1 MWNFVLCRSHLG
13 PECLKNL
20 FPTPIVPP
28 LPASPPPPAHRLKV
42 AGDLTFSLVKLGHT
56 VVCDTLLLLSYG
68 LYNKKAGTWQNW
80 LKGEK
85 YLLLILIKSVHLIG
99 LYRKITLK
107 KNYKNV
113 T

>member
-1 MWNFVLCRSHLG
+1 M
-13 PECLKNL
+13 
-20 FPTPIVPP
+20 
-28 LPASPPPPAHRLKV
+28 
-42 AGDLTFSLVKLGHT
+42 KLGHT

-68 LYNKKAGTWQNW
+68 FYNKKAGTWQNR

-99 LYRKITLK
+99 LCRKIALK
-107 KNYKNV
+107 KKHKNV